1 MINDSIKFTFNNT
14 DDASILSLDILPGFM
29 ADEFKCTFISNS
41 TTNSTT
47 TYTFRVRMMNKPF
60 TIWHN
65 VGFFVAA
72 IAFLILIALL
82 IRAIHLKMVRYII
95 LLIIFK

>member
-1 MINDSIKFTFNNT
+1 MTNDSLLVTLNNT

-29 ADEFKCTFISNS
+29 TDEFKCNFISNS

-47 TYTFRVRMMNKPF
+47 TYTFRVRITNKPF

-65 VGFFVAA
+65 VGFIVAA
-72 IAFLILIALL
+72 IVFLILIGLL
-82 IRAIHLKMVRYII
+82 VRTIHFKMVRYTTD
-95 LLIIFK
+95 